1 MKDDRKNG
9 KSGETLVEIMVSA
22 FLFLILMAVMQGAI
36 SFCTNAR
43 HKSEQIRAANAEICQ
58 NLHSALTAQDNG
70 SSSFD
75 FRAVSADG
83 NVEGKQVFSVN
94 VEMKR
99 KEASNGDGS
108 KKVTFYLFDSALTG
122 GGRP

>member
-43 HKSEQIRAANAEICQ
+43 YKSEQIRAANAEICQ

-70 SSSFD
+70 SSTFD
-75 FRAVSADG
+75 FQAVSADG
-83 NVEGKQVFSVN
+83 NVKGEWVFGVN
-94 VEMKR
+94 VELKK
-99 KEASNGDGS
+99 KEISNDDGS

-122 GGRP
+122 GGTS

>member
-1 MKDDRKNG
+1 MKNCRKNG

-58 NLHSALTAQDNG
+58 NLHSGLTASANG
-70 SSSFD
+70 SRSFN
-75 FRAVSADG
+75 FQAVSADG
-83 NVEGKQVFSVN
+83 TVEGAQVFSVN
-94 VEMKR
+94 VELKK

>member
-1 MKDDRKNG
+1 MKNGRKNG

-36 SFCTNAR
+36 SFCTNAQR
-43 HKSEQIRAANAEICQ
+43 KSEQIRKANAEICQ
-58 NLHSALTAQDNG
+58 NLHGALTTEDNG
-70 SSSFD
+70 SRSFN
-75 FRAVSADG
+75 FQAVSADG
-83 NVEGKQVFSVN
+83 TVEGAQVFSVN
-94 VEMKR
+94 VELKK

-122 GGRP
+122 GGTP